1 MPRLLVISIAAT
13 LLALSAAVV
22 APGSAAAPSG
32 AGCSSATHGSQG
44 YAYAGFQH
52 AARTHGVRA
61 TLTSRIET
69 SVAQGHVAAWVGV
82 GGPGQGPNGTNL
94 WLQVGL
100 ATFPGSSGN
109 LYYEVALPGEAPVF
123 KLVEANVP
131 AGAVRRVAVLE
142 MGGRPNW
149 WRVWAEGRPVSEPIH
164 LPGSSRRWAP
174 IATAEAWDGGAGVCN
189 RFSFRFDR
197 LEVAASRG
205 GSWKR
210 FRSGFRFQ
218 DHGYRVQLE
227 TQRRSGT
234 RRTASAAG
242 ATSMVAASVG

>member
-1 MPRLLVISIAAT
+1 MPRLLSISIAAL
-13 LLALSAAVV
+13 LLALTAAVV
-22 APGSAAAPSG
+22 APRSTAAPSG
-32 AGCSSATHGSQG
+32 SGCGSAAHGSPG

-52 AARTHGVRA
+52 QTRTHGVRA
-61 TLTSRIET
+61 TLTARTAT
-69 SVAQGHVAAWVGV
+69 SVDQGHVAAWVGV
-82 GGPGQGPNGTNL
+82 GGPGQGPNGSSL

-100 ATFPGSSGN
+100 ASFPGSSGN

-123 KLVEANVP
+123 KLIEASVAP
-131 AGAVRRVAVLE
+131 GTSRSVAVLE
-142 MGGRPNW
+142 MSGRPNW

-164 LPGSSRRWAP
+164 LAGSSRRWAP
-174 IATAEAWDGGAGVCN
+174 IATAEAWDGGSGVCN

-197 LEVAASRG
+197 LEVAGSRG

-218 DHGYRVQLE
+218 DQGYRAELQ
-227 TQRRSGT
+227 TQRQTGT
-234 RRTASAAG
+234 RRTASATG